1 MLHARIG
8 MEIGKSQTYLR
19 FKHIDKTRTV
29 AGKDKLSEI
38 NSTDAINTVDIV
50 SKYKINKNINFE
62 IKFYNVTNSKS
73 SVANRPAGLRP
84 NMPRQIISSI
94 SFDF

>member
-1 MLHARIG
+1 MLHAKIG
-8 MEIGKSQTYLR
+8 MEMGKIQTYLR

-50 SKYKINKNINFE
+50 SKYKNNKNIF
-62 IKFYNVTNSKS
+62 F
-73 SVANRPAGLRP
+73 
-84 NMPRQIISSI
+84 
-94 SFDF
+94 

>member
-1 MLHARIG
+1 MD
-8 MEIGKSQTYLR
+8 MGKSQTYLR
-19 FKHIDKTRTV
+19 FKHSDKTRIV
-29 AGKDKLSEI
+29 AGTDKLSET
-38 NSTDAINTVDIV
+38 NSTDAINTLDIV
-50 SKYKINKNINFE
+50 SKYKINKNIIFE

-84 NMPRQIISSI
+84 NMPRQVITSI

>member
-1 MLHARIG
+1 M
-8 MEIGKSQTYLR
+8 GKIQTYLR

-50 SKYKINKNINFE
+50 SKYKINKNIFFE